1 MPSPGFVVFFFIN
14 AYSLLHNFEL
24 LKIRQN
30 IIQFNNNVY
39 NSIFFK
45 AQRQYY
51 YSLKEQKKKNRK
63 GKLKVVAADRM
74 GNTRRGREL
83 TMPFEFSVQ
92 ESRQV

>member
-14 AYSLLHNFEL
+14 AYSLLNFEL

-51 YSLKEQKKKNRK
+51 YSLKEKKNRK

-74 GNTRRGREL
+74 GNIRRGREL